1 MKRNLLM
8 TGVLRKQ
15 SKVKKLEW
23 DLRNKLFIPEARKKM
38 EIELTNLKDSL
49 R

>member
-1 MKRNLLM
+1 MKRNLLT

-23 DLRNKLFIPEARKKM
+23 DLNHKLFIPEARKKI
-38 EIELTNLKDSL
+38 EIELINLKDSL